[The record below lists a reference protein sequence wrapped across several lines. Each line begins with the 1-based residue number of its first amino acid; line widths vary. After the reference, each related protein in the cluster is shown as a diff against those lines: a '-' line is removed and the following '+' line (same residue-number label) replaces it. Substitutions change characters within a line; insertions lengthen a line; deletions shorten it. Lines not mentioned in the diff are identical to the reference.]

1 MSTRFCRFHY
11 NSQQHTDSYGHT
23 QSIAPPRLSIGAPT
37 PRSQTTVIRLKGRR
51 TAHQN
56 LKSPLIEVTQPSISN
71 QWAIGG
77 PPLVL
82 ISHPSGMTP
91 DEERFYTE
99 NRSTCLSPKL
109 GLDGDA
115 HLSPPVK
122 KKEQRDGALQASP
135 PWKTPSR
142 SPGQQNTNKINEE
155 DIPTTRGL
163 QGPQKGAGEK
173 E

>member
-1 MSTRFCRFHY
+1 
-11 NSQQHTDSYGHT
+11 
-23 QSIAPPRLSIGAPT
+23 
-37 PRSQTTVIRLKGRR
+37 
-51 TAHQN
+51 
-56 LKSPLIEVTQPSISN
+56 
-71 QWAIGG
+71 
-77 PPLVL
+77 
-82 ISHPSGMTP
+82 MTP
-91 DEERFYTE
+91 DEERVSYSE
-99 NRSTCLSPKL
+99 PLHLVMPKL
-109 GLDGDA
+109 GLDGGA

-142 SPGQQNTNKINEE
+142 SPGQQNTNKTNKK

>member
-37 PRSQTTVIRLKGRR
+37 PRFETTVIRLKGRR
-51 TAHQN
+51 TPHQD
-56 LKSPLIEVTQPSISN
+56 LKGPLIEITQPSISN
-71 QWAIGG
+71 QWATGG

-82 ISHPSGMTP
+82 ISHPSGMAP
-91 DEERFYTE
+91 DEERFHTE

-122 KKEQRDGALQASP
+122 KKAKGWRITGVP

-142 SPGQQNTNKINEE
+142 SPGQQYANKTNKK

-163 QGPQKGAGEK
+163 QVPQKGAGEK